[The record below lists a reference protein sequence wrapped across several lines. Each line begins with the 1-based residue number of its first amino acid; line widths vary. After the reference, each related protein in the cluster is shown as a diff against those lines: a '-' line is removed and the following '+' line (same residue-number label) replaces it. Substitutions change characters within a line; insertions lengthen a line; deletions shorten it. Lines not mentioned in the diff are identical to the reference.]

1 MKVLVDT
8 NVILDIVLERQP
20 FVEQAVAL
28 LELTRQNRVDVFLSA
43 TTITDLYYIVRRAK
57 DRQAAL
63 DFLRDLLLFV
73 DIAAVDREVI
83 LRAMDAGMTDFEDA
97 VQAAS
102 AQHAGIDAVVT
113 RNLEDF
119 QDSGLTIYDP
129 ESFVHSF
136 A

>member
-57 DRQAAL
+57 DRQTAL